1 LFKECKVYFGVH
13 GLSET
18 FCRLKTFFCVFGEY
32 FGAPPADLINRQS
45 RVVDEDPGMDLELQ
59 FAIQWRLM
67 SSWTRLGAFSDRE
80 GNRVK
85 KWMTSCSEVRGLWG
99 AEWEDPEGGEAVV
112 VVVVVALED

>member
-1 LFKECKVYFGVH
+1 VL
-13 GLSET
+13 
-18 FCRLKTFFCVFGEY
+18 
-32 FGAPPADLINRQS
+32 
-45 RVVDEDPGMDLELQ
+45 
-59 FAIQWRLM
+59 
-67 SSWTRLGAFSDRE
+67 FSDRE